1 MRLWSLHPSQLDV
14 QGLVA
19 LWREGL
25 LALAV
30 AKGKTRGY
38 RNHPQLI
45 RFTRCRDPVA
55 ALERYLLAVHTEA
68 SERGYAFDRSKLA
81 AKAGAGRSRAR
92 LTVTQGQLD
101 YEWQHLLRKLH
112 RRDRARWARQ
122 RLANPT
128 AHPVFKIV
136 AGPIEPWERPA
147 VGGIFQLESM
157 VKA

>member
-14 QGLVA
+14 KGLVA

-38 RNHPQLI
+38 RNHPQLV
-45 RFTRCRDPVA
+45 RFTRCQDPVL
-55 ALERYLLAVHTEA
+55 ALERYLRSVHAEA
-68 SERGYAFDRSKLA
+68 SARGYGFDQAKLSA
-81 AKAGAGRSRAR
+81 ALGAKPTRAR

-101 YEWQHLLRKLH
+101 HEWQHLLRKLH

-122 RLANPT
+122 RNARPV
-128 AHPVFKIV
+128 AHSMFKV
-136 AGPIEPWERPA
+136 VPGPIASWERR
-147 VGGIFQLESM
+147 
-157 VKA
+157 

>member
-14 QGLVA
+14 KGLVA

-38 RNHPQLI
+38 RNHPQMA
-45 RFTRCRDPVA
+45 RFNACSDPVTT
-55 ALERYLLAVHTEA
+55 LDRYLLAVHAEA
-68 SERGYAFDRSKLA
+68 SARGYSFDRSKLA
-81 AKAGAGRSRAR
+81 VNLATENGAGRSRVG

-112 RRDRARWARQ
+112 RRDRARWAQQ
-122 RLANPT
+122 RLANPMV
-128 AHPVFKIV
+128 HPMFKV
-136 AGPIEPWERPA
+136 VVGPIEPWERT
-147 VGGIFQLESM
+147 
-157 VKA
+157 